1 VVKLLVDEPGSELAR
16 DAHQNA
22 SARSASALGYV
33 EAVAALT
40 RMRNAGRISAGRLED
55 GLGDLEQIW
64 RGIDVHSVTADVIQ
78 AATRAAIDHGLRAY
92 GSLHLATA
100 LALAEIERITFACWD
115 RELRDAAREHG
126 IPLLPQGS

>member
-1 VVKLLVDEPGSELAR
+1 MKLLVDEPGSELAR

-40 RMRNAGRISAGRLED
+40 RMRNTGRISANRFED

-64 RGIDVHSVTADVIQ
+64 RGIDIHAVTADIIQ
-78 AATRAAIDHGLRAY
+78 AAAEATIDHGLRAY
-92 GSLHLATA
+92 DGLHLATA
-100 LALAEIERITFACWD
+100 LALAEVGHITFACWD
-115 RELRDAAREHG
+115 RELRDAARERG
-126 IPLLPQGS
+126 IPLLPEEL

>member
-22 SARSASALGYV
+22 RAKSASALGYV

-40 RMRNAGRISAGRLED
+40 RMRNAGRISAGRLKE
-55 GLGDLEQIW
+55 GLSDLERIW
-64 RGIDVHSVTADVIQ
+64 RGIDVHAVTADVVQ

-92 GSLHLATA
+92 DSLHLATA
-100 LALAEIERITFACWD
+100 LALAEVEGIEFACWD
-115 RELRDAAREHG
+115 RELRDAARERG
-126 IPLLPQGS
+126 IALLPEGL